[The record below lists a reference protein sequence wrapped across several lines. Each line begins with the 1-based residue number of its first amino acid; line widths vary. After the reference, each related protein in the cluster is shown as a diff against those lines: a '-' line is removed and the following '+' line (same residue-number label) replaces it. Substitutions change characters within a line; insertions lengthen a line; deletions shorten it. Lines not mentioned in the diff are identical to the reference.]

1 MTYLKIFAIF
11 IFATLLTGCKEEPQT
26 KEKVS
31 TYHQVIESNTIRCGY
46 SQWNPLLYTDPN
58 TGQKAG
64 IFYDLIEEIGKRLSL
79 KIIWQEELGW
89 DTAIQSVNSGRV
101 DMACAGYYLH
111 PNRIKYIS
119 SSYPPIYTPLYVWSR
134 EGESYKS
141 LDDLNSPQYQF
152 AVVDGG
158 GSSEIIQKKF
168 PQAKI
173 LSLPGGASNGELIES
188 LQTKKA
194 DFFVDDLSGMAKFQ
208 KDNPGKIQVLFPDKP
223 LTLIPV
229 VMLLPT
235 DDPQFKDMLD
245 NAIRDLEYDG
255 TLNDILKKYHLENTF
270 LTNNFPQVTVEK

>member
-11 IFATLLTGCKEEPQT
+11 IFAALLTGCKEEPQT

-141 LDDLNSPQYQF
+141 LDDLNSPN
-152 AVVDGG
+152 
-158 GSSEIIQKKF
+158 I
-168 PQAKI
+168 
-173 LSLPGGASNGELIES
+173 S
-188 LQTKKA
+188 LQLSME
-194 DFFVDDLSGMAKFQ
+194 VD
-208 KDNPGKIQVLFPDKP
+208 QVRLFRKN
-223 LTLIPV
+223 
-229 VMLLPT
+229 
-235 DDPQFKDMLD
+235 FHK
-245 NAIRDLEYDG
+245 
-255 TLNDILKKYHLENTF
+255 LKY
-270 LTNNFPQVTVEK
+270 